1 MHQIRPAIAADA
13 PRICELI
20 YAQSGSEAVILLGA
34 IETARRFGELV
45 MQAQPSLGW
54 KNADVAEVDSEVVG
68 VLQHGPGSDDPPVDA
83 ALVRGLMATL
93 GLAATW
99 RLLARGWAVQRVRV
113 PPPPDTWVVRELH
126 VDAAVRSQGLGGA
139 MLAHA
144 QHRAVD
150 EGIGALSLSV
160 RSDNPARHL
169 YHRAGYR
176 VMASRTSRR
185 YERLTGARGR
195 VLMVKTLPSV

>member
-1 MHQIRPAIAADA
+1 M
-13 PRICELI
+13 I
-20 YAQSGSEAVILLGA
+20 YAQPGSEAVTLLGA
-34 IETARRFGELV
+34 VETARRFGAWL
-45 MQAQPSLGW
+45 MQAQPSMGW
-54 KNADVAEVDSEVVG
+54 KCADVTEVDNEVVG
-68 VLQHGPGSDDPPVDA
+68 VLQHGPRSDDPPVDA

-93 GLAATW
+93 GLATTG

-113 PPPPDTWVVRELH
+113 PPPPHTWVLRELH

-144 QHRAVD
+144 EHRALE
-150 EGIGALSLSV
+150 EGTGALSLSV

-176 VMASRTSRR
+176 VVASRTNRR

-195 VLMVKTLPSV
+195 VLMVKTLPSP